1 MSTNALDTHLA
12 IQAVNEL
19 RGAVEANSQNLIDH
33 VGKVI
38 LDLSLR
44 IDAVEN
50 QLLERMIAQRVFF
63 PLNTGVPASRQRPT
77 LVNAP
82 SLSEA
87 FARLKA
93 AAPLNW
99 DTYLACLDVGTASYK
114 GLPPDSC
121 STDAHPQSLLF
132 KAFLRPYLRGYVLDV
147 GCGPQSVPSY
157 LKDFPNEQIFGTD
170 PISSPADH
178 PFHFISGVGEYLP
191 FQDQAFDV
199 VISGTTLDHYYLLDQ
214 GLQEAARVLQ
224 PGGHFVAWITE
235 FVGAPPYDPYSAPMM
250 SYDSEHMYHIDRVWF
265 LPLMDKLGFSPIET
279 IHFKLPFN
287 YLFMSF
293 VRR

>member
-1 MSTNALDTHLA
+1 MTTDALDTQLVM
-12 IQAVNEL
+12 QAVNEL
-19 RGAVEANSQNLIDH
+19 RGAIVANSQNMIDH
-33 VGKVI
+33 VGKTI
-38 LDLSLR
+38 LDLSLQ

-50 QLLERMIAQRVFF
+50 RLLERMIAQRTFL
-63 PLNTGVPASRQRPT
+63 PLNTEVPSARQRPK

-82 SLSEA
+82 SLGEA

-99 DTYLACLDVGTASYK
+99 DTYLTCLDAGTASYK

-121 STDAHPQSLLF
+121 ATDAHSQSLLF

-157 LKDFPNEQIFGTD
+157 LKDFPSEQIFGID
-170 PISSPADH
+170 PISDQADH
-178 PFHFISGVGEYLP
+178 PCPFVPGVGEYLP
-191 FQDQAFDV
+191 FHDEAFDV

-214 GLQEAARVLQ
+214 GLREAERVLQ

-235 FVGAPPYDPYSAPMM
+235 FAGAPPYDPYSSAIMPH
-250 SYDSEHMYHIDRVWF
+250 DSEHMYHIDRVWF
-265 LPLMDKLGFSPIET
+265 LPLMDKFGFSPIEI

-293 VRR
+293 VKR